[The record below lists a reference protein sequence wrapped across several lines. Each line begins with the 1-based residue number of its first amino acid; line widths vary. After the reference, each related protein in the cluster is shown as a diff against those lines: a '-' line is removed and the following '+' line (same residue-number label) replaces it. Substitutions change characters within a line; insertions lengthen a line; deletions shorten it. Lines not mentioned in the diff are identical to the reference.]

1 MFVELLG
8 LFVQTLGELFVVFTV
23 LRVHRR
29 VLDEKRIDRE
39 VMEEMKFEQFMG
51 VLGGVLILIG
61 FFIQAGD
68 KLMLFF
74 INFV

>member
-39 VMEEMKFEQFMG
+39 VMQEMQFEQFMG

>member
-8 LFVQTLGELFVVFTV
+8 SLIQTVGELFVVFTV

-61 FFIQAGD
+61 FLIHASD

-74 INFV
+74 VNFV

>member
-8 LFVQTLGELFVVFTV
+8 SFIQTVGELFVVFTV

-51 VLGGVLILIG
+51 VLGGVLIIIG
-61 FFIQAGD
+61 FLIHASD

-74 INFV
+74 VNFV